1 MNEYKAL
8 IAEQYKGGLG
18 IDVHCHDVGLEDPST
33 TAGMALNDANKVA
46 AETGGKTVSAPI
58 EVKAA
63 PPTTYEEWIVAEQAK
78 RNSDW
83 KQNVLTEAPADTE
96 KPMKFEQF
104 SLF

>member
-8 IAEQYKGGLG
+8 IAEQYKGGHG

-46 AETGGKTVSAPI
+46 AETGHKAVSAPI
-58 EVKAA
+58 EAKDAA

-78 RNSDW
+78 RN
-83 KQNVLTEAPADTE
+83 
-96 KPMKFEQF
+96 
-104 SLF
+104 